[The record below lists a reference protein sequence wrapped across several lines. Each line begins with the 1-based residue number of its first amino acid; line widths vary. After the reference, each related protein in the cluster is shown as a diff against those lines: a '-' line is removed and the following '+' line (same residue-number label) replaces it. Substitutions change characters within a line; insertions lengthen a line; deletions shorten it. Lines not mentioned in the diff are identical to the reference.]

1 MRTSRLPIIRL
12 YCKTGVAASIAEF
25 RASLRLTWAD
35 PRSPGERVFSYWNN
49 EAVTSESCD
58 RDEVLHIVRSADGG
72 FRLEIANLLHSGS
85 LEELEGILYAWA
97 LDEGWLD

>member
-1 MRTSRLPIIRL
+1 VT
-12 YCKTGVAASIAEF
+12 ASIAEF